1 MGWTKPKKPFHATV
15 PLKTDLEGDDK
26 SSLCDLAKF
35 WRLYNVHLYNMTI
48 DQWFS

>member
-1 MGWTKPKKPFHATV
+1 MKYFFDPSFPYKMGWIKPKKPFQATA

-35 WRLYNVHLYNMTI
+35 
-48 DQWFS
+48 